1 MIYKNK
7 DGEVLRVKF
16 SSRKGKFI
24 IPSIIADY
32 KCSEIESKD
41 TIIICTSDC
50 EPYKVS
56 PNVSFDRF
64 NIDSFLASD
73 KEAIVKHFVEKL
85 CDFRA
90 ESENIM
96 KYYEYLLKRAK
107 EL

>member
-1 MIYKNK
+1 MKKFGDLKFGDVLYVGFSKKNILTVEP
-7 DGEVLRVKF
+7 D
-16 SSRKGKFI
+16 
-24 IPSIIADY
+24 PY
-32 KCSEIESKD
+32 SKD
-41 TIIICTSDC
+41 AIIICTSDC

-96 KYYEYLLKRAK
+96 KYYEFLLKRAK

>member
-1 MIYKNK
+1 MKKFGELKSGDVLYVGFSKKN
-7 DGEVLRVKF
+7 VLTVEPYPF
-16 SSRKGKFI
+16 
-24 IPSIIADY
+24 
-32 KCSEIESKD
+32 SKD
-41 TIIICTSDC
+41 AIIIFTSDC

-56 PNVSFDRF
+56 PNVSFDCF